1 LQSKTVALTLQITN
15 LNYKFSGVVRS
26 FGIQLDMGK
35 VRKPSIVLLVAR
47 VLLIAAIAT
56 LLTFAVALFFGI
68 AGVLLTNLTRG
79 GGVGFA
85 IAYRLVALP
94 MALLAFAA
102 ALVTSLVSEIRL
114 YRRARN
120 HVALSIQHSA
130 LSQTG
135 T

>member
-1 LQSKTVALTLQITN
+1 
-15 LNYKFSGVVRS
+15 
-26 FGIQLDMGK
+26 
-35 VRKPSIVLLVAR
+35 
-47 VLLIAAIAT
+47 
-56 LLTFAVALFFGI
+56 
-68 AGVLLTNLTRG
+68 
-79 GGVGFA
+79 
-85 IAYRLVALP
+85 